1 MVRQKIYIGLIL
13 LAAFMLAAC
22 TPAAGDPQQG
32 NNTPGGNTNGSTTT
46 TQAAPQPVS
55 VKDVPEELR
64 YIFEIPSDPIQVT
77 PSLDSERQ
85 AEALISTSGGTLN
98 ASGAD
103 GTTYRLDIPAGALVS
118 ETLVRMTP
126 LSSLE
131 GMPFGSER
139 YAVQLEPEGLQFY
152 EIAELTIT
160 PAQTLPVEQ
169 QIFFGYQG
177 LGENLVLAPPVVG
190 SSEIKIQVLHFS
202 GYGVSKGLLAD
213 IEPVRARIG
222 GEAEARLS
230 SAIAEQLAKARQ
242 EQLLGIEDGTEID
255 WEGFFQQWEQEVVQP
270 RIAAAGE
277 SCAAGR
283 LAIQTILSYER
294 QRQLLGMGE
303 SSTYTA
309 LIANGLMDTVAEQC
323 MKEEYEMCRDDHI
336 IHRIIPSW
344 LGLERQ
350 AQLMG
355 GSLSP
360 AVLEN
365 ARNYVKSCLSFELE
379 FHSEGSFDGGEGD
392 GYDSVVDAKVK
403 LQLNPA
409 DMKMQSEAPLVNT
422 EFEFRASGC
431 KVVSNRG
438 GDTFE
443 VMNLSYIP
451 DTKSPTDE
459 LGYVRDFNLTYY
471 PGNTK
476 ETFSVSCPDSGTYNS
491 PPTPMWTGIF
501 LPLHQGEMSMS
512 EGGFFAEDWEI
523 FGDEYYAKKEWI
535 KESSGDGIFEVGTF
549 KLYHR
554 PQ

>member
-1 MVRQKIYIGLIL
+1 MTRRKIYNGLIL

-22 TPAAGDPQQG
+22 TPAVGDPGQG
-32 NNTPGGNTNGSTTT
+32 ANTPGGNTNGNTAT
-46 TQAAPQPVS
+46 TQAAAQPGS
-55 VKDVPEELR
+55 VKNVPDELR
-64 YIFEIPSDPIQVT
+64 YIFEIPSDSIRVSPG
-77 PSLDSERQ
+77 LDSERQ
-85 AEALISTSGGTLN
+85 AEALISTSGGTLS

-103 GTTYRLDIPAGALVS
+103 GTSYRLDIPAGALAS

-131 GMPFGSER
+131 GLPFGSER

-160 PAQTLPVEQ
+160 PAQALPVDQ

-190 SSEIKIQVLHFS
+190 SGEIKIQVLHFS
-202 GYGVSKGLLAD
+202 GYGVTKGLLAD
-213 IEPVRARIG
+213 IEPVRERIG

-242 EQLLGIEDGTEID
+242 EQLLGIENGTEIN
-255 WEGFFQQWEQEVVQP
+255 WEGLFQQWEQEVVQP

-303 SSTYTA
+303 SSSYTT
-309 LIANGLMDTVAEQC
+309 LISNGLMDTVAEQC

-350 AQLMG
+350 SQLLG

-365 ARNYVKSCLSFELE
+365 ARNYVKNCLSFELE
-379 FHSEGSFDGGEGD
+379 FHSEASFDGGAGD
-392 GYDSVVDAKVK
+392 GYDSVVDAKIK
-403 LQLNPA
+403 LQFNPEE
-409 DMKMQSEAPLVNT
+409 MKMRGEAPLVNT
-422 EFEFRASGC
+422 AFEFRIDGC
-431 KVVSNRG
+431 TVESNRD
-438 GDTFE
+438 GDTFTA
-443 VMNLSYIP
+443 MDFTYIT
-451 DTKSPTDE
+451 DTKTPTDE
-459 LGYVRDFNLTYY
+459 LGYVRDFKLLYY
-471 PGNTK
+471 PGNTM
-476 ETFSVSCPDSGTYNS
+476 ESFTVSCPDTPSYAS
-491 PPTPMWTGIF
+491 PPSPLWTGIY
-501 LPLHQGEMSMS
+501 LGLHQGEMSMS
-512 EGGFFAEDWEI
+512 QGGFIAEEWEI

-535 KESSGDGIFEVGTF
+535 KEGSGDGIYEAGTF